1 MRIMANATIRNKTV
15 SARVTDEISER
26 AKSNLAKQG
35 LTISEY
41 IRLSLIKA
49 ANNDVRLVSF
59 LDTPE
64 AIKAK
69 KESENGETKDIGNLD
84 DFNTWIDNIN
94 EN

>member
-1 MRIMANATIRNKTV
+1 MIRNKTV
-15 SARVTDEISER
+15 SARVTDDISER

-49 ANNDVRLVSF
+49 ANNDVRLISF
-59 LDTPE
+59 LDTPD
-64 AIKAK
+64 ALQAK
-69 KESENGETKDIGNLD
+69 KEADNGEVENIGTLR
-84 DFNTWIDNIN
+84 DFNSWIDKID